1 MTLKQNILS
10 VDQECYELLHESY
23 NVSIDFDL
31 NALKYI
37 AKGKHIKVN
46 RQKYLLE
53 IVLTGSFFYLM
64 VIFIDEW
71 PNKGHQRNAL
81 ILT

>member
-1 MTLKQNILS
+1 MVKSYLS
-10 VDQECYELLHESY
+10 GYNYIDESY